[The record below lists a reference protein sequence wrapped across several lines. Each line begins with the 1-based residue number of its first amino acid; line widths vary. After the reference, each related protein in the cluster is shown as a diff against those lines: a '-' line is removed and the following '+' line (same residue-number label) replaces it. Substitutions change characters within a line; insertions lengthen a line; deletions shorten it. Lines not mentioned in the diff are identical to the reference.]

1 MTSCCAFQAQ
11 ALQKH
16 DADFE
21 KNINA
26 LAADA
31 CSNGT
36 HSKML
41 GNQPP

>member
-1 MTSCCAFQAQ
+1 VFQVQ
-11 ALQKH
+11 LLQKH
-16 DADFE
+16 DADLE

-41 GNQPP
+41 ENQPP